1 MTESDWASMGITD
14 GEPREVGDEP
24 PRALEPKPV
33 GRSKPE
39 FLEVTTHKFKSN
51 IAHYIRLCETGKYK
65 GVILMRYNR
74 RVGVYIPY
82 TLDQ

>member
-1 MTESDWASMGITD
+1 MTDNDWIAMGITD
-14 GEPREVGDEP
+14 EQPWEVEDEP
-24 PRALEPKPV
+24 QSAPAPHPAKRAHPD
-33 GRSKPE
+33 

-65 GVILMRYNR
+65 GVILLRYNR

-82 TLDQ
+82 ALDQ